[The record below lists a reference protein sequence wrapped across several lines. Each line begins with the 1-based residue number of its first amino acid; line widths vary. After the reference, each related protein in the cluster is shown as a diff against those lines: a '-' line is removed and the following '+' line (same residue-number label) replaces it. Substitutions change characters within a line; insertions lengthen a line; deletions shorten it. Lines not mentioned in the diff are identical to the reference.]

1 MGVVSRRAVLAM
13 SSRNPLTRPERHA
26 PFLAP
31 TVGEG
36 VIVTGLDPSIH
47 DSTHDDHER
56 FERRQLARDRD
67 ARRPQTVIVDEPQAA
82 DTVRELID
90 AGVVDVVPDDQVL
103 RHAPSK
109 RSFESNRALV
119 LFHRGWQA
127 REDAD

>member
-1 MGVVSRRAVLAM
+1 MGEV
-13 SSRNPLTRPERHA
+13 PL
-26 PFLAP
+26 
-31 TVGEG
+31 
-36 VIVTGLDPSIH
+36 VTELTPSIH

-67 ARRPQTVIVDEPQAA
+67 ARRTQTVTVDESQAA
-82 DTVRELID
+82 KIVRELID
-90 AGVVDVVPDDQVL
+90 VGVVDVVPDDQLL

-127 REDAD
+127 REEAD